1 MEAFLHPLQGLAEFE
16 EIKKRCG
23 ANCGILNVSGCMES
37 QKVHLMYGLSGLFPY
52 HLILAD
58 DERNAKEI
66 YEDYRFY
73 DKNVYFYPAK
83 DLLFFQADIH
93 GNLLIRQRMRVIRAL
108 LEQEEVTVVTSID
121 GCMDFLMPLEKI
133 RSRLLHFKSDSV
145 IDLDQL
151 KEELVE
157 LGYERTG
164 QVELPGQFSVRG
176 GIIDIYPLTEDN
188 PWRIELWMMRWILSG
203 VLMRKVRDLW
213 KM

>member
-1 MEAFLHPLQGLAEFE
+1 MEAFLQPLQSLAEFG

-108 LEQEEVTVVTSID
+108 L
-121 GCMDFLMPLEKI
+121 
-133 RSRLLHFKSDSV
+133 
-145 IDLDQL
+145 
-151 KEELVE
+151 
-157 LGYERTG
+157 
-164 QVELPGQFSVRG
+164 
-176 GIIDIYPLTEDN
+176 
-188 PWRIELWMMRWILSG
+188 
-203 VLMRKVRDLW
+203 
-213 KM
+213 

>member
-1 MEAFLHPLQGLAEFE
+1 MHGVPEGPSDVW
-16 EIKKRCG
+16 I
-23 ANCGILNVSGCMES
+23 
-37 QKVHLMYGLSGLFPY
+37 SGLFPY

-188 PWRIELWMMRWILSG
+188 PGVSNCGMMRWILSEA
-203 VLMRKVRDLW
+203 LMRKARDPW

>member
-16 EIKKRCG
+16 GIKKRCG

-37 QKVHLMYGLSGLFPY
+37 QKVHLMYGLSGLFPC

-164 QVELPGQFSVRG
+164 QVELPGSFLCVEESLISIR
-176 GIIDIYPLTEDN
+176 
-188 PWRIELWMMRWILSG
+188 
-203 VLMRKVRDLW
+203 
-213 KM
+213 

>member
-1 MEAFLHPLQGLAEFE
+1 MDF
-16 EIKKRCG
+16 R
-23 ANCGILNVSGCMES
+23 
-37 QKVHLMYGLSGLFPY
+37 LFPY

-188 PWRIELWMMRWILSG
+188 PGVSNCGMMR
-203 VLMRKVRDLW
+203 
-213 KM
+213 